1 MAGLARL
8 SDSGQ
13 RGPRWAQTPASW
25 IHPRAV
31 GRAIVGLRAAGR
43 DRDWLRPLLLLFL
56 CKQLLLVSL
65 FGAFTGHDEV
75 DHYWYIARIGAGDGL
90 GVVGEVDLPSE
101 TRPYRGYVADYPNN
115 AEVIQPPLYHAVLA
129 PVWRILPGDAIDR
142 LFVLRLFSVA
152 LGLGVV
158 WIAYVTAK
166 ILFPESPFLRAGV
179 PLFVTFQPQLSFEA
193 AIVNHDILVIGL
205 FSLLLYLLLKGLKSG
220 FTTRGEVA
228 VGLVTASG
236 LWTKLS
242 FGLAIPVI
250 VLAVVWAW
258 WDDRKRWGDA
268 VWALQWLV
276 GSLFL
281 TVAVPLLVISPWFLR
296 SFWLYGDPTGSQ
308 RLREIQ
314 EFGNSASTYQEMFTT
329 PAFWRERLEDFW
341 GNYGWR
347 NIPYDAGFSQL
358 IWAIWGVATAL
369 GLFLVAR
376 EILARPFGWR
386 PLLSRDQV
394 RGMTVVAT
402 SVLMLAY
409 GVLYVG
415 TIQFTQSRFIFPA
428 MIGIALI
435 SLLGIDRL
443 LPTRARPVA
452 TPVLLAV
459 LVIFNVMALVRFVI
473 PFYYGPGGGGVLL
486 P

>member
-1 MAGLARL
+1 MAGLATLPESGRRKPGWFQ
-8 SDSGQ
+8 SPDS
-13 RGPRWAQTPASW
+13 RY
-25 IHPRAV
+25 HPRAV
-31 GRAIVGLRAAGR
+31 ARAVVGLRAAGA
-43 DRDWLRPLLLLFL
+43 DRDWLQPLLLLFL
-56 CKQLLLVSL
+56 CKQLLLVAL

-75 DHYWYIARIGAGDGL
+75 DHYWYIARIGVGDGL
-90 GVVGEVDLPSE
+90 GVVGDVVLPTE

-158 WIAYVTAK
+158 WIAYVTTRV
-166 ILFPESPFLRAGV
+166 LFPESPFLRAGV
-179 PLFVTFQPQLSFEA
+179 PLFVAFQPQLSFEA
-193 AIVNHDILVIGL
+193 AIVNHDILVIAL
-205 FSLLLYLLLKGLKSG
+205 FSLLLYLLLEGLGSG
-220 FTTRGEVA
+220 FTTRREIA
-228 VGLVTASG
+228 VGLVTAAG

-258 WDDRKRWGDA
+258 WDNRRRWADPVLA
-268 VWALQWLV
+268 IQWLV

-281 TVAVPLLVISPWFLR
+281 TLAVPLLLISPWFLR

-358 IWAIWGVATAL
+358 IWAVWGVALTL
-369 GLFLVAR
+369 GVFLVAR

-386 PLLSRDQV
+386 PLLSRHQV
-394 RGMTVVAT
+394 RGMTVVVA
-402 SVLMLAY
+402 SVLMLAF

-428 MIGIALI
+428 MVGIALI

-443 LPTRARPVA
+443 LPPRARPVA
-452 TPVLLAV
+452 TPVLLAL
-459 LVIFNVMALVRFVI
+459 LVVFNVVALVRFVI